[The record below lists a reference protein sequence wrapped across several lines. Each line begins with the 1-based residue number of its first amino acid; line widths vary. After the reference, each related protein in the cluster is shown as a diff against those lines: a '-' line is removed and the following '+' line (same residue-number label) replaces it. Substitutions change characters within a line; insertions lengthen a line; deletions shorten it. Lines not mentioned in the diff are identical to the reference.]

1 MKFYGLLFL
10 LTYLIV
16 FGCAA
21 PEIDEVMLATQFQ
34 DAQQAINNA
43 AELGAEPLVPDE
55 FGRAVKL
62 LNFARNSQ
70 ENGDIPQ
77 SAEFAYQAELVAQIA
92 SAKARQHHAQQK
104 VVAIREQ
111 IYQQAIKSLE
121 HELEIERTRQAIT
134 EEQLA
139 RTLRSRDEGQQQ
151 TDQFSSEIADLKIK
165 LRQAELRVPLVNIES
180 LVNIAAEIYPAI
192 KKTADY
198 ERVQAA
204 IALIVN
210 LIEQKSF
217 HDVENATIDAQTL
230 VNNLYRLAVRN
241 REAEAEAR
249 TNAQISIAKAEV
261 IIQRAQYFNASQ
273 HAPKQLQE
281 ASSHLQRA
289 KQELEVNRYEQSQQS
304 AQQAQ
309 QAADRAVAIAEVAEF
324 TERAQEEL
332 DRQATEARQAVNA
345 LKQKLSEQAQTQVP
359 QLEEKLYELANSA
372 YVAANAALAS
382 KEYQNAIEKSAEGD
396 DYLER
401 AITKTHLATSV
412 KSDLLKAS
420 RQIPKATV
428 KEQRNSVLIRIN
440 GNVFSYGSMQLRE
453 EFFTTFNEL
462 ARVLRMAKFK
472 SYSIRIEA
480 HTSSMGD
487 MSVNQTIS
495 IGRADSVKKFLVDE
509 GRMDPKRLTAVGLG
523 ETQPIVKEGANRPE
537 QNRRIDIIIGTN

>member
-1 MKFYGLLFL
+1 MKIYGLLFL
-10 LTYLIV
+10 SICLVT
-16 FGCAA
+16 FGCTT
-21 PEIDEVMLATQFQ
+21 PEIDEVMLATQLQ
-34 DAQQAINNA
+34 DAQQAIDNA

-62 LNFARNSQ
+62 LSFARNSQ

-92 SAKARQHHAQQK
+92 SAKARQHNAQK
-104 VVAIREQ
+104 EVVAIREQ
-111 IYQQAIKSLE
+111 IYQQIIKSHE
-121 HELEIERTRQAIT
+121 HELEIERIRQAIT

-139 RTLRSRDEGQQQ
+139 RALRSRDEGQQQ
-151 TDQFSSEIADLKIK
+151 TDQLSSEIADLKTK

-192 KKTADY
+192 KETADY

-204 IALIVN
+204 INAVEN
-210 LIEQKSF
+210 LIEQKPF
-217 HDVENATIDAQTL
+217 HDAESTITDAQTL
-230 VNNLYRLAVRN
+230 ANNLYQLAVQN
-241 REAEAEAR
+241 REAEAEAK

-273 HAPKQLQE
+273 YAPKQLQE
-281 ASSHLQRA
+281 ASSQLQRA
-289 KQELEVNRYEQSQQS
+289 RQELDANRYERSQQS

-309 QAADRAVAIAEVAEF
+309 QAADKAVTIAEVAEF

-332 DRQATEARQAVNA
+332 DRQTTEAQQAVDA
-345 LKQKLSEQAQTQVP
+345 LKQKLSAQAGTQVP
-359 QLEEKLYELANSA
+359 QLEEQLYKLANSA
-372 YVAANAALAS
+372 YDTAKAALAS
-382 KEYQNAIEKSAEGD
+382 KDYQIAIEKSAEGD

-428 KEQRNSVLIRIN
+428 KEQKNSVLVRIN

-472 SYSIRIEA
+472 SYSVRIEA
-480 HTSSMGD
+480 HMSSMGD

-495 IGRADSVKKFLVDE
+495 IGRADAVKKFLVDE

-537 QNRRIDIIIGTN
+537 QNRRIDIIIRTN